1 MSFDLSFLDSFHSI
15 YIGGTSMCGK
25 TRTVL
30 NYMKDQKNDYIYT
43 RIQDLKS
50 DKDFLN
56 LLKCKNISHMFF
68 NETKQKK
75 YVIVDDIDILQ
86 NNDKKILTYFI
97 KFFKKRQYKN
107 YGNIT
112 FIFIGN
118 NQEDNKVQELQA
130 VMEKLYIIEN
140 ELDAVESSQ
149 YCIRKNAK
157 RFIYDKSQQ
166 VQGLKDRNILSLC
179 FHENMID
186 YLNNDPILYAKCLHN
201 FCIGDYYDRMSFKKQ
216 LWQFNEMT
224 FYLKLLCNQ
233 KYIQIKNCKDIEF
246 TKILT
251 RFSNQYS
258 NLNFVIALCKSLNL
272 QKEELFLILSDELP
286 CAITIQ
292 QEKRIKKLLC

>member
-1 MSFDLSFLDSFHSI
+1 MSFDLTFLDSFHSI

-25 TRTVL
+25 TSTVL
-30 NYMKDQKNDYIYT
+30 NYMKDQKKDYTYT

-56 LLKCKNISHMFF
+56 LLNCKNVYHMFF
-68 NETKQKK
+68 NGMKQTK
-75 YVIVDDIDILQ
+75 YIIVDDIDILQ
-86 NNDKKILTYFI
+86 NNDKKILTFLI
-97 KFFKKRQYKN
+97 KFFKKKLYKK
-107 YGNIT
+107 YENIV

-118 NQEDNKVQELQA
+118 NQQDTKVQELQA
-130 VMEKLYIIEN
+130 VMEKLYLIEY
-140 ELDAVESSQ
+140 EFDAVETSQ
-149 YCIRKNAK
+149 YCIKKNAK
-157 RFIYDKSQQ
+157 RFIYEKSQQ

-186 YLNNDPILYAKCLHN
+186 YVNNNPNIYEKCLYN
-201 FCIGDYYDRMSFKKQ
+201 ICIGDFYDRMSFKKQ

-233 KYIQIKNCKDIEF
+233 KYIQIKEYKNIEF

-258 NLNFVIALCKSLNL
+258 NLNFVIALCKTLNV
-272 QKEELFLILSDELP
+272 QKEELFFILSNELP

-292 QEKRIKKLLC
+292 QEKRIRKLLY

>member
-1 MSFDLSFLDSFHSI
+1 MSFDLTFLDSFHSI

-25 TRTVL
+25 TSTVL
-30 NYMKDQKNDYIYT
+30 NYMKDQNKDYTYT

-56 LLKCKNISHMFF
+56 LLNYKNVYHMFF
-68 NETKQKK
+68 NETKQTK
-75 YVIVDDIDILQ
+75 YIIVDDIDILQ
-86 NNDKKILTYFI
+86 NNDKKILTFLI
-97 KFFKKRQYKN
+97 KFFKKREYKK
-107 YGNIT
+107 YENIV

-118 NQEDNKVQELQA
+118 NQQDNKIQELQA
-130 VMEKLYIIEN
+130 VMEKLYFVEDEFDAIET
-140 ELDAVESSQ
+140 SQ
-149 YCIRKNAK
+149 YCIKKNVK
-157 RFIYDKSQQ
+157 RFIYEKSQQ

-179 FHENMID
+179 FHENMVD
-186 YLNNDPILYAKCLHN
+186 YVNNNPIIYEKCLYN
-201 FCIGDYYDRMSFKKQ
+201 ICIGDFYDRMSFKKQ

-233 KYIQIKNCKDIEF
+233 KYIQIKEYKNIEF

-258 NLNFVIALCKSLNL
+258 NLNFVIALCKNLNI
-272 QKEELFLILSDELP
+272 QKEELFFFLSNELP

-292 QEKRIKKLLC
+292 QEKRIRKLLY